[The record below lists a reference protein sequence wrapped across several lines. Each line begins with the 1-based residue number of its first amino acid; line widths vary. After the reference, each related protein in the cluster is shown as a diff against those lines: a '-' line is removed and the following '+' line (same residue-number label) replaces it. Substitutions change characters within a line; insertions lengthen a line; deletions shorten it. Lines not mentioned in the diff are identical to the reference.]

1 MGFVGISTRST
12 SPYAAKISSMCFSAT
27 FLVRCETTM
36 VRGRSSSSSR
46 RFLGGGLA
54 ERLRD
59 AAAAATG
66 ERERERERDLEGE
79 RERERERET
88 ERE

>member
-1 MGFVGISTRST
+1 M
-12 SPYAAKISSMCFSAT
+12 
-27 FLVRCETTM
+27 
-36 VRGRSSSSSR
+36 
-46 RFLGGGLA
+46 
-54 ERLRD
+54 RD

-88 ERE
+88 EREYGERLRELRNPKRRTVSEPEAAYHML